1 VSNNK
6 TNLHKNWGGG
16 GVEKGEERVDRERG
30 GVEEEA
36 RGGGGRAM
44 HPRSDYYQSLSPF
57 NEWKGGSHD
66 PIGGER
72 GFREEGGEGDDG

>member
-1 VSNNK
+1 
-6 TNLHKNWGGG
+6 LI
-16 GVEKGEERVDRERG
+16 EKGEGWRRRLAGEG
-30 GVEEEA
+30 GE
-36 RGGGGRAM
+36 
-44 HPRSDYYQSLSPF
+44 PCILDQTTISPLSPF